1 MLLINRTCLVVSSL
15 ELQRRLIQVKV
26 HKKIFHSVSKET
38 THKPSK
44 VAAAKNVSSCV
55 HVIDS
60 IIFLISFDN
69 WKLLFFANVFSY
81 LVIFSAT
88 KFETSILKEV
98 CILRYLKNISA
109 NSKVSE

>member
-1 MLLINRTCLVVSSL
+1 M
-15 ELQRRLIQVKV
+15 

-60 IIFLISFDN
+60 MIFLISFDS
-69 WKLLFFANVFSY
+69 WKLLFFVKVFRY
-81 LVIFSAT
+81 LVIFAAT
-88 KFETSILKEV
+88 KFEASVLKEV
-98 CILRYLKNISA
+98 CILRYLQNISA
-109 NSKVSE
+109 NRKVSE